1 MSETNE
7 PKYSDY
13 AGHTTGVFH
22 YCDEPTWIHAPDYS
36 LIADFGERGGLT
48 AAEAIANAALFVAA
62 ADPLIGYVATLAK
75 LAAAEQERDDWERR
89 AFAAGEE
96 LAEVRADRADW
107 KRVAAIWRD
116 KRLVKYGL
124 KPRDDAP
131 EVTA

>member
-13 AGHTTGVFH
+13 AGHTTEVFH
-22 YCDEPTWIHAPDYS
+22 YCDEPTWVHAPDYS

-62 ADPLIGYVATLAK
+62 ADTETGYVATLAK
-75 LAAAEQERDDWERR
+75 LAAMEQERDDWERR

-96 LAEVRADRADW
+96 LAEVRADRDDW
-107 KRVAAIWRD
+107 KKFAVIWRD
-116 KRLVKYGL
+116 KRLVEYGL
-124 KPRDDAP
+124 KQTDDAP
-131 EVTA
+131 EVAA